1 MSSVSIVLKKEKHKP
16 NGECPLFIRLTKN
29 RTSAF
34 ISLDIWV
41 KEEMWDEKNKRLK
54 SRFPNSG
61 RANSHLASMFSRA
74 QSKMLEL
81 SDPAIPISEVKQ
93 SLIAKKSDSFLD
105 YFQGYLDGLDSVEH
119 YNTHRKSVSM
129 LNKLKFFLKGKS
141 LPFGGLTVEF
151 LKTYVKY
158 LQSIGNANNTIHS
171 NLKVF
176 KMLCN
181 KAVKEG
187 VIEMQNNPFTRYSF
201 KWENVEKVFL
211 TEDEITAIRKVDIKT
226 GSVMEVHQDM
236 FVFASYTGGIRVSD
250 LLTLRWEDFDG
261 VNLSI
266 FVQKT
271 KSHLSI
277 KVPNVAL
284 DIIAK
289 YRRGNQSSGYIFPV
303 LDEGLDTAANNVLK
317 QQISSKTALINKNLK
332 IITAKANIS
341 KRVTAHT
348 SRHTFGTLALK
359 KGMNI
364 AHVSKLM
371 SHTNLST
378 TMIYAKIVNKDLDD
392 AMEVFNG

>member
-1 MSSVSIVLKKEKHKP
+1 MSSVSIVLKREKHKP

-54 SRFPNSG
+54 SKFPNSA
-61 RANSHLASMFSRA
+61 RANNHLATMFSKA

-81 SDPAIPISEVKQ
+81 SDPSIPISEVKQ
-93 SLIAKKSDSFLD
+93 SLVSKRSDSFLD

-151 LKTYVKY
+151 IKTYVKH
-158 LQSIGNANNTIHS
+158 LQAIGNANNTIHS

-187 VIEMQNNPFTRYSF
+187 VIEMQNNPFTKYSF

-211 TEDEITAIRKVDIKT
+211 TEDEILAMQKVGVKR
-226 GSVMEVHQDM
+226 GSLMEVHQDM
-236 FVFASYTGGIRVSD
+236 FVFASFTGGIRVSD

-261 VNLSI
+261 INLSL

-277 KVPNVAL
+277 KVPNIAL
-284 DIIAK
+284 EILSK
-289 YRRGNQSSGYIFPV
+289 YRKGNQSTGFIFPV
-303 LDEGLDTAANNVLK
+303 LDEALNSAPNNVLK
-317 QQISSKTALINKNLK
+317 QQISAKTALINRNLK

-371 SHTNLST
+371 SHSNLST

-392 AMEVFNG
+392 AMEVFN

>member
-392 AMEVFNG
+392 AMELFN

>member
-1 MSSVSIVLKKEKHKP
+1 
-16 NGECPLFIRLTKN
+16 
-29 RTSAF
+29 
-34 ISLDIWV
+34 
-41 KEEMWDEKNKRLK
+41 
-54 SRFPNSG
+54 
-61 RANSHLASMFSRA
+61 
-74 QSKMLEL
+74 MLEL
-81 SDPAIPISEVKQ
+81 SDPTIPISEVKQ
-93 SLIAKKSDSFLD
+93 ALIAKKSDSFLD

-119 YNTHRKSVSM
+119 YNTHRKSFSM
-129 LNKLKFFLKGKS
+129 LNKLKFFLKGKT
-141 LPFGGLTVEF
+141 LFFGGLTVEF
-151 LKTYVKY
+151 LKIYVKH
-158 LQSIGNANNTIHS
+158 LQGIGNSNNTIHS

-211 TEDEITAIRKVDIKT
+211 TEDEITAIRQVSIKT

-261 VNLSI
+261 INLSI

-277 KVPNVAL
+277 KVPNIAL

-289 YRRGNQSSGYIFPV
+289 YRNENQTRGYIFPV
-303 LDEGLDTAANNVLK
+303 LDEGLNTAANNVLK
-317 QQISSKTALINKNLK
+317 QQISAKTALINKNLK

-392 AMEVFNG
+392 AMELFN

>member
-1 MSSVSIVLKKEKHKP
+1 MSSVSIVLKREKHKP

-54 SRFPNSG
+54 SRFPNSA
-61 RANSHLASMFSRA
+61 RANSHIASMFSRA

-81 SDPAIPISEVKQ
+81 SDPAVPISEVKQ

-105 YFQGYLDGLDSVEH
+105 YFQGYLDGLDFVEH

-151 LKTYVKY
+151 LKTYVKH

-211 TEDEITAIRKVDIKT
+211 TEDEIAAIRKVDIKT

-289 YRRGNQSSGYIFPV
+289 YRRENQSSGYIFPV

-332 IITAKANIS
+332 IITAKANIP

-392 AMEVFNG
+392 AMEVFN

>member
-1 MSSVSIVLKKEKHKP
+1 MSSVSIVLKREKHKP

-151 LKTYVKY
+151 LKTYVKH

-211 TEDEITAIRKVDIKT
+211 TEDEIAAIRKVDIKT

-250 LLTLRWEDFDG
+250 LLTLRWENFDG

-289 YRRGNQSSGYIFPV
+289 YRRENQSRGYIFPV
-303 LDEGLDTAANNVLK
+303 LDEGLDIAANNVLK

-392 AMEVFNG
+392 AMELFN

>member
-1 MSSVSIVLKKEKHKP
+1 MSSVSIVLKREKHKP

-54 SRFPNSG
+54 SKFPNSA
-61 RANSHLASMFSRA
+61 RANSYIASMFSRV

-81 SDPAIPISEVKQ
+81 SDPAVPVSEVKQ

-151 LKTYVKY
+151 LKSYVKH

-211 TEDEITAIRKVDIKT
+211 TEDEIAAIRNVDIKT
-226 GSVMEVHQDM
+226 GSVMEIHQDM
-236 FVFASYTGGIRVSD
+236 FVFASYTGGLRVSD

-284 DIIAK
+284 DILAK
-289 YRRGNQSSGYIFPV
+289 YRKENQSSGYIFPV

-392 AMEVFNG
+392 AMELFN

>member
-1 MSSVSIVLKKEKHKP
+1 MSSVTIVLKREKFKP

-29 RTSAF
+29 RMSAF

-41 KEEMWDEKNKRLK
+41 KEEMWDEKKKRLK
-54 SRFPNSG
+54 SKFSNSA
-61 RANSHLASMFSRA
+61 RANNHIALMLSRA

-81 SDPAIPISEVKQ
+81 SDPSIPISEVKQ
-93 SLIAKKSDSFLD
+93 SLVAKKSDSFLD
-105 YFQGYLDGLDSVEH
+105 YFQSYLDGLDSVEH

-151 LKTYVKY
+151 LKTYVKH
-158 LQSIGNANNTIHS
+158 LQTIGNSNNTIHS

-211 TEDEITAIRKVDIKT
+211 TEEEITEIRKVEVKP

-261 VNLSI
+261 ANLSI

-277 KVPNVAL
+277 KVPNIAL

-289 YRRGNQSSGYIFPV
+289 YQKGNQSSGYIFPV
-303 LDEGLDTAANNVLK
+303 LDEGLNTAPNNVLK

-392 AMEVFNG
+392 AMEVFN

>member
-1 MSSVSIVLKKEKHKP
+1 MASVSIVLKREKSKP

-54 SRFPNSG
+54 SKYLNSA
-61 RANSHLASMFSRA
+61 RANNHIALMLSRV

-81 SDPAIPISEVKQ
+81 SDPTIPISEVKQ
-93 SLIAKKSDSFLD
+93 ALIAKKSDSFLD

-129 LNKLKFFLKGKS
+129 LNKLKFFLKGKT
-141 LPFGGLTVEF
+141 LFFGGLTVEF
-151 LKTYVKY
+151 LKIYVKH
-158 LQSIGNANNTIHS
+158 LQGIGNSNNTIHS

-211 TEDEITAIRKVDIKT
+211 TEDEITAIRQVSIKT

-261 VNLSI
+261 INLSI

-277 KVPNVAL
+277 KVPNIAL

-289 YRRGNQSSGYIFPV
+289 YRNENQTRGYIFPV
-303 LDEGLDTAANNVLK
+303 LDEGLNTAANNVLK
-317 QQISSKTALINKNLK
+317 QQISAKTALINKNLK

-392 AMEVFNG
+392 AMELFN

>member
-1 MSSVSIVLKKEKHKP
+1 
-16 NGECPLFIRLTKN
+16 
-29 RTSAF
+29 
-34 ISLDIWV
+34 
-41 KEEMWDEKNKRLK
+41 
-54 SRFPNSG
+54 
-61 RANSHLASMFSRA
+61 
-74 QSKMLEL
+74 
-81 SDPAIPISEVKQ
+81 
-93 SLIAKKSDSFLD
+93 
-105 YFQGYLDGLDSVEH
+105 
-119 YNTHRKSVSM
+119 
-129 LNKLKFFLKGKS
+129 
-141 LPFGGLTVEF
+141 
-151 LKTYVKY
+151 
-158 LQSIGNANNTIHS
+158 
-171 NLKVF
+171 
-176 KMLCN
+176 
-181 KAVKEG
+181 
-187 VIEMQNNPFTRYSF
+187 MQNNPFTRYSF

-211 TEDEITAIRKVDIKT
+211 TEDEITAIRQVSIKT

-261 VNLSI
+261 INLSI

-277 KVPNVAL
+277 KVPNIAL

-289 YRRGNQSSGYIFPV
+289 YRNENQTRGYIFPV
-303 LDEGLDTAANNVLK
+303 LDEGLNTAANNVLK
-317 QQISSKTALINKNLK
+317 QQISAKTALINKNLK

-392 AMEVFNG
+392 AMELFN